1 MKTYKE
7 FLEENLKKMG
17 GLKKQIQKTADSKK
31 ELRFSKWGRDGHWH
45 DTDDDHSQTHQEVED
60 DYYDAKHDHKKNV
73 KKLQGLAKAVR
84 KDPQGQQH
92 MKDMVK
98 KGKERQDAKRDR
110 LRSDKLA
117 VKKPISKYDT
127 VDSGKRKGK
136 LQKWKQDALI
146 RDKRKFS
153 K

>member
-7 FLEENLKKMG
+7 FLEENLRKMG
-17 GLKKQIQKTADSKK
+17 ALKRKMKDTMDSKK
-31 ELRFSKWGRDGHWH
+31 ELRLSKLERDGHWH

-117 VKKPISKYDT
+117 VKKPISKDDI
-127 VDSGKRKGK
+127 VNSGKRKGK

-146 RDKRKFS
+146 VKKRKFS